1 MFWDIYYF
9 IFYNYT
15 YLQSILISLI
25 DYHAF
30 QSTIFL
36 RIQKNKKK
44 SAMVHFDWPI
54 TKKILIQPLLLP
66 LKRTCFNTILQW
78 IHKIILCL
86 YLHYF
91 TGHKIDLQNFRVTWN
106 ISPKPYTVH
115 AQHWLSPFPLFL
127 PQLIPL
133 LQSTPYL

>member
-54 TKKILIQPLLLP
+54 TKKHSNP
-66 LKRTCFNTILQW
+66 
-78 IHKIILCL
+78 
-86 YLHYF
+86 
-91 TGHKIDLQNFRVTWN
+91 
-106 ISPKPYTVH
+106 
-115 AQHWLSPFPLFL
+115 
-127 PQLIPL
+127 
-133 LQSTPYL
+133 TPPSAAKKNMF